1 MKALTENL
9 IALNCIIGMIYMTIC
24 FLRKRHL
31 IKQLVENL
39 ATFQEFCPM
48 AEIRE
53 TDKLAN
59 LHAKLFMFYGIIGNI
74 VYMTMPHFTVE
85 QCEETR
91 RFERRDSDIPCGLVT
106 RGRLPFKFDYSPL
119 FEAVFIHQFYTCTMV
134 TVIILDL
141 TMLLCS
147 FLLHI
152 INQLKRLKTLI
163 PLLDQSVNL
172 KKDLRFFIEYHIAI
186 IR

>member
-1 MKALTENL
+1 
-9 IALNCIIGMIYMTIC
+9 MTIC

-31 IKQLVENL
+31 IKQLVEDL

-48 AEIRE
+48 HEIHE

-59 LHAKLFMFYGIIGNI
+59 LYAKLFMFYGIIGNI
-74 VYMTMPHFTVE
+74 VYITMPHFTVE
-85 QCEETR
+85 QCEDIR
-91 RFERRDSDIPCGLVT
+91 QFESRDSDIPCGLVT

-163 PLLDQSVNL
+163 PLLDLSRNL
-172 KKDLRFFIEYHIAI
+172 KSDLRFFIRYHIAI